1 MYLSFTQFPWEWREQ
16 LKVKTEKTT
25 QNKLSCKSKKIYQ
38 TFKCLYVKQPSCI
51 QAWNI
56 QYDIQFDENEWKK
69 LFVLPWKLTKDH
81 KLIEFQYK
89 MLHKVFASQSYV
101 SRFDRNV
108 PELCTKCNV
117 RANTI
122 HMFFKCAEVKHFWND
137 FVHFFRD
144 FTPSQ
149 TIELEHV
156 IFGLLETNCEIINFC
171 ALHAK
176 WFMYIQY
183 MSDSVN
189 FSGACNVRNYCGYLK
204 NIVKIEK
211 ECNVLGHRYDELLNV
226 LERN

>member
-1 MYLSFTQFPWEWREQ
+1 MKMNGRNS
-16 LKVKTEKTT
+16 
-25 QNKLSCKSKKIYQ
+25 
-38 TFKCLYVKQPSCI
+38 
-51 QAWNI
+51 
-56 QYDIQFDENEWKK
+56 
-69 LFVLPWKLTKDH
+69 FVLPWKFTKDH

-89 MLHKVFASQSYV
+89 ILHKVFASQSYV

-117 RANTI
+117 RDNTI
-122 HMFFKCAEVKHFWND
+122 HMFFKCDEVKHFWND

-144 FTPSQ
+144 FIPSQ

-156 IFGLLETNCEIINFC
+156 IFGLLETDCETINYC
-171 ALHAK
+171 VLHAK
-176 WFMYIQY
+176 CFLYIQY
-183 MSDSVN
+183 MSDSAN

-211 ECNVLGHRYDELLNV
+211 ECNVLGHRYDELLSV